1 MVNAR
6 GSLGR
11 LDLFYSEVPNRR
23 GVLRSMIFGGKLL
36 AENLLFLLWPVIHYY
51 RT

>member
-11 LDLFYSEVPNRR
+11 LDLFYSQVPNRR
-23 GVLRSMIFGGKLL
+23 GGV
-36 AENLLFLLWPVIHYY
+36 AEYDFWREIA
-51 RT
+51 R